1 MSRKYTN
8 SFAVEGGN
16 FDKAGIASVEI
27 KKTLKNMGING
38 DTLRRV
44 AIATYESEINII
56 SYAKRGVINIEVT
69 PDFVL
74 LDVEDDG
81 PGIENIGMAI
91 KEGFSTANNT
101 IREMGFGAGMGI
113 PNIKN
118 CSDAFEL
125 TSEVNKGTHLKVL
138 IDLTGN

>member
-16 FDKAGIASVEI
+16 FDKGGIASVEI

>member
-1 MSRKYTN
+1 MSHKYTN
-8 SFAVEGGN
+8 SFAIEGGN

-38 DTLRRV
+38 DTLRRI
-44 AIATYESEINII
+44 AIAAYESEINII

-74 LDVEDDG
+74 LDVEDEG

-125 TSEVNKGTHLKVL
+125 TSEVNKGTHVKIL
-138 IDLTGN
+138 INLTGN